1 VIDGPSVFDRRVS
14 SHEVGHM
21 LGLHHVLGDAGR
33 LLFSGIN
40 GMALIEDEATVARY
54 FARGILQ
61 GLR

>member
-1 VIDGPSVFDRRVS
+1 MIDEPSVFYRRVN

-21 LGLHHVLGDAGR
+21 LGLHHVLGDAGQ
-33 LLFSGIN
+33 LLFSGTN
-40 GMALIEDEATVARY
+40 GMTLTEDEAMAARY